1 MNENVLNKLKL
12 PIILIFILLAISFL
26 SVVPV
31 LNMILL
37 GAMLAYGIRPIAS
50 KIQTKTKYQS
60 ISIVLAIVVVIIPI
74 ILVMAYMI
82 IESIG
87 LMSSFLNAGGF
98 SLGTNS
104 SEVPKLACE
113 YAGYD
118 STLYWKNKCRNQPV
132 IQSFA

>member
-12 PIILIFILLAISFL
+12 PIILIVILLAISFL

-60 ISIVLAIVVVIIPI
+60 VSIILAIVIVIIPI
-74 ILVMAYMI
+74 ILVM
-82 IESIG
+82 
-87 LMSSFLNAGGF
+87 
-98 SLGTNS
+98 
-104 SEVPKLACE
+104 V
-113 YAGYD
+113 
-118 STLYWKNKCRNQPV
+118 
-132 IQSFA
+132 